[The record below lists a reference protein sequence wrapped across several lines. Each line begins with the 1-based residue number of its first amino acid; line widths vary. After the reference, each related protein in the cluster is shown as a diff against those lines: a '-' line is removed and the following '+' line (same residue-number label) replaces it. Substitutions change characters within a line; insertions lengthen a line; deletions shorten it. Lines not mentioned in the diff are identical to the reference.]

1 MSACPGCEVE
11 IADYV
16 RHCGATWCAGFAA
29 GRASVIE
36 SEGMQ
41 TAWSYLLDYAT
52 ATGDLASECEYAGH
66 PPESV
71 ARIRERAAA
80 IRAALEALR

>member
-1 MSACPGCEVE
+1 MSAETVSE
-11 IADYV
+11 DQMSWEMSWWFLAAY
-16 RHCGATWCAGFAA
+16 AA